1 VNSARSNQRQQRWS
15 SYRTC
20 LRRYREEARVTEQQ
34 YQNELIYNTPGPTQ
48 LDPSDNRKGSKRQ

>member
-1 VNSARSNQRQQRWS
+1 MSTVRSNQRQQRWS

-20 LRRYREEARVTEQQ
+20 LRRYREEAQVIEQQ

-48 LDPSDNRKGSKRQ
+48 LDPSDNCKGNRRQ